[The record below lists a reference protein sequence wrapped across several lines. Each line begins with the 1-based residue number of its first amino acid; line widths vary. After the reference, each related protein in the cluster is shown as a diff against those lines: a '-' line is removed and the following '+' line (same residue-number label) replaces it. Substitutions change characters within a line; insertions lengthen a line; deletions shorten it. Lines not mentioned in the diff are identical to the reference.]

1 MIAAPIKVVESGRS
15 PRNTIAKTSAKIRR
29 EYRNGETTEASPM
42 RVAEIS
48 VKYAKHPIRTAHANK
63 NQFTFCKGVKGPVNG
78 NAITPAQVVA
88 TKA

>member
-1 MIAAPIKVVESGRS
+1 
-15 PRNTIAKTSAKIRR
+15 
-29 EYRNGETTEASPM
+29 M

-48 VKYAKHPIRTAHANK
+48 MKYAKHPIRTAHANK
-63 NQFTFCKGVKGPVNG
+63 NQFTFCRGVKGSVNG